1 MPDPPVQLDL
11 TKADTG
17 DPVEQ
22 EKAPPPNVIEANDRR
37 TIRQAIMTQ
46 LLREIADEIIGAN
59 VTVTCE
65 RKGIVGTLKKEFTQ
79 SKFPRLFG
87 LLANPEAAYNAVRD
101 RLLVSQDFGSINIVV
116 FRNALAITENPDVE
130 EVAKRVVIRSGI
142 SGKFS
147 DRGFAGCK

>member
-1 MPDPPVQLDL
+1 MPDPVPLDL

-17 DPVEQ
+17 DPVQQ
-22 EKAPPPNVIEANDRR
+22 EASPPRDVIEANDRR

-46 LLREIADEIIGAN
+46 LLREIADEIIAAN

-87 LLANPEAAYNAVRD
+87 LMVNPEAAYNAVRD
-101 RLLVSQDFGSINIVV
+101 RLYVSNEFGSINIVV
-116 FRNALAITENPDVE
+116 FRNALAITANPDVE

-142 SGKFS
+142 SGKVS
-147 DRGFAGCK
+147 GRGFAGCK

>member
-1 MPDPPVQLDL
+1 MPEPVQLDL

-87 LLANPEAAYNAVRD
+87 LLASPEAAYNAVRD
-101 RLLVSQDFGSINIVV
+101 RLYVAEDFGSINIVV
-116 FRNALAITENPDVE
+116 FRNALAITDNPDVE

-142 SGKFS
+142 SGKYS